1 MLAQSVVENPVV
13 ALNTRKYWLG
23 FSLVPGI
30 GPRRLLLL
38 AQAFGDLGSA
48 WSASEARLRASGL
61 DGETTASLLRMQAH
75 LDLDA
80 ELSRIER
87 VGASLLTPEDADYP
101 ALLRNLPDA
110 PLTLYVRGTL
120 TAQDDLAL
128 AVVGTRKATGYG
140 RDAAAYF
147 SRHLAHQGVT
157 IVSGL
162 AHGIDAAA
170 HRSALEAGGRTL
182 AVMGCG
188 IDRVYPPD
196 HAELARQIAQN
207 GALVSEFPL
216 GVKPEAR
223 NFPRRNRIIS
233 GISLGVLV
241 VEAPEQSGAMITAT
255 LAAEQGRE
263 VFAVPGSVFNTASI
277 GTNRL
282 IQDGA
287 KLVITVEDI
296 LDELNIA
303 RRKVEARALTRQIAS
318 AGSTVGGNAVGEQE
332 NAVLRFLNSD
342 PLPVDELARRSAL
355 PASELLSVL
364 TLLELQGYVEADG
377 RGNYRRIG
385 YRD

>member
-1 MLAQSVVENPVV
+1 MDV
-13 ALNTRKYWLG
+13 RKYWLG

-30 GPRRLLLL
+30 GPKRLLLL
-38 AQAFGDLGSA
+38 AQAFGDLSSA
-48 WSASEARLRASGL
+48 WQASESQLRAAGL
-61 DGETTASLLRMQAH
+61 DAETTASLLRVQAQ
-75 LDLDA
+75 LDLDG
-80 ELSRIER
+80 EMSRIER
-87 VGASLLTPEDADYP
+87 AGTHLLTPEDDAYP
-101 ALLRNLPDA
+101 DLLRNLPDA
-110 PLTLYVRGTL
+110 PLTLYIRGTL
-120 TAQDDLAL
+120 VVQDELAL
-128 AVVGTRKATGYG
+128 AVVGTRKASGYG

-147 SRHLAHQGVT
+147 SRQLAAQGVS

-162 AHGIDAAA
+162 AHGIDAVA
-170 HRSALEAGGRTL
+170 HRNALDAGGRTI

-188 IDRVYPPD
+188 IDRIYPPD
-196 HAELARQIAQN
+196 HTDLARQIVQN

-216 GVKPEAR
+216 GTKPEAR

-233 GISLGVLV
+233 GISLGVLI

-255 LAAEQGRE
+255 LAAEQGKE
-263 VFAVPGSVFNTASI
+263 VFAVPGSVFNAASV

-287 KLVITVEDI
+287 KLVITVDDI

-303 RRKVEARALTRQIAS
+303 RRKVEARALTKQIAPV
-318 AGSTVGGNAVGEQE
+318 GSSVGEQE
-332 NAVLRFLNSD
+332 RAVLAFLNSD
-342 PLPVDELARRSAL
+342 PLPVDELALRSSL
-355 PASELLSVL
+355 PASELLGVL

>member
-1 MLAQSVVENPVV
+1 MNE
-13 ALNTRKYWLG
+13 RKYWLG

-30 GPRRLLLL
+30 GPKRLLLL
-38 AQAFGDLGSA
+38 VQAFGSLLAA
-48 WSASEARLRASGL
+48 WEIGESQLRAAGF
-61 DGETTASLLRMQAH
+61 DGETTASLLRVRSQ

-87 VGASLLTPEDADYP
+87 LGAHLLTPEDDDYP
-101 ALLRNLPDA
+101 ALLKNLPDA

-128 AVVGTRKATGYG
+128 AVVGTRKASGYG

-147 SRHLAHQGVT
+147 SRQLAAQGVT

-162 AHGIDAAA
+162 AHGIDAVA
-170 HRSALEAGGRTL
+170 HRSALEAGGRTI

-188 IDRVYPPD
+188 IDRMYPPD
-196 HAELARQIAQN
+196 HAELARQIAQQ
-207 GALVSEFPL
+207 GALISEFPL
-216 GVKPEAR
+216 GTKPEAR

-233 GISLGVLV
+233 GISLGVLI
-241 VEAPEQSGAMITAT
+241 VEAPEQSGAIITAS

-263 VFAVPGSVFNTASI
+263 VFAVPGSIFNGASS

-303 RRKVEARALTRQIAS
+303 RRKVEARALKTQIAP
-318 AGSTVGGNAVGEQE
+318 AGSAVSEQE
-332 NAVLRFLNSD
+332 RAILGFLGGE
-342 PLPVDELARRSAL
+342 PLPVDELVRRSAL
-355 PASELLSVL
+355 PASELLGTL
-364 TLLELQGYVEADG
+364 TLLELQGYVEGDG

>member
-1 MLAQSVVENPVV
+1 MLAQCVMEFPVA

-30 GPRRLLLL
+30 GPKRLLLL
-38 AQAFGDLGSA
+38 AKAFGNLTNA
-48 WSASEARLRASGL
+48 WEANESQLRAAGL
-61 DGETTASLLRMQAH
+61 DEETTANLLQMQAK

-80 ELSRIER
+80 EMSRVEQ
-87 VGASLLTPEDADYP
+87 VGAHLLTPEDANYP
-101 ALLRNLPDA
+101 ALLKNMPDA
-110 PLTLYVRGTL
+110 PLTLYVRGRL

-140 RDAAAYF
+140 KDAAAYF
-147 SRHLAHQGVT
+147 SRHLADEGVT

-170 HRSALEAGGRTL
+170 HRSALEAGGRTI
-182 AVMGCG
+182 AVLGCG

-196 HAELARQIAQN
+196 HAELAKHIAQQ
-207 GALVSEFPL
+207 GALVSEFAL

-233 GISLGVLV
+233 GISLGVLI

-263 VFAVPGSVFNTASI
+263 VFAVPGSIFNMASA

-303 RRKVEARALTRQIAS
+303 RRKVEARALTKQIAPAES
-318 AGSTVGGNAVGEQE
+318 ATGAYE
-332 NAVLRFLNSD
+332 NAVLRFLSSD
-342 PLPVDELARRSAL
+342 PLPVDELVLRSAL
-355 PASELLSVL
+355 PASELLGVL

-377 RGNYRRIG
+377 RGNYRRVG
-385 YRD
+385 YRE

>member
-1 MLAQSVVENPVV
+1 MNE
-13 ALNTRKYWLG
+13 RKYWLG

-30 GPRRLLLL
+30 GPKRLLLL
-38 AQAFGDLGSA
+38 ARAFGNLSSA
-48 WSASEARLRASGL
+48 WTASEKHLRAAGL
-61 DGETTASLLRMQAH
+61 DNEATANLLRMQAKV
-75 LDLDA
+75 DLDG
-80 ELSRIER
+80 EMRKIEQA
-87 VGASLLTPEDADYP
+87 GAALLTPEDTDYP
-101 ALLRNLPDA
+101 ALLKNMPDP

-120 TAQDDLAL
+120 TPADDLAL

-140 RDAAAYF
+140 RDAAAHF
-147 SRHLAHQGVT
+147 SRQLAQQGVT

-170 HRSALEAGGRTL
+170 HRSAIEVGGRTI
-182 AVMGCG
+182 AVLGCG

-196 HAELARQIAQN
+196 HAELAKQIAQH
-207 GALVSEFPL
+207 GALISEFPV
-216 GVKPEAR
+216 GSKPEAR
-223 NFPRRNRIIS
+223 HFPRRNRIIS
-233 GISLGVLV
+233 GLALGVLI

-263 VFAVPGSVFNTASI
+263 VFAVPGSVFSAASG

-303 RRKVEARALTRQIAS
+303 LRKVEARVLTKQIAPTNVV
-318 AGSTVGGNAVGEQE
+318 AGEAE
-332 NAVLRFLNSD
+332 AALLRFLNAE
-342 PLPVDELARRSAL
+342 PLPIDELVRRSSL
-355 PASELLSVL
+355 PTSEVLGTL
-364 TLLELQGYVEADG
+364 TLLELQGYVEDDG
-377 RGNYRRIG
+377 HGNYRRIE

>member
-1 MLAQSVVENPVV
+1 MEFPVA

-30 GPRRLLLL
+30 GPKRLLLL
-38 AQAFGDLGSA
+38 AKAFGNLTNA
-48 WSASEARLRASGL
+48 WEANESQLRAAGL
-61 DGETTASLLRMQAH
+61 DEETTANLLQMQAK

-80 ELSRIER
+80 EMSRVEQ
-87 VGASLLTPEDADYP
+87 VGAHLLTPEDANYP
-101 ALLRNLPDA
+101 ALLKNMPDA
-110 PLTLYVRGTL
+110 PLTLYVRGRL

-140 RDAAAYF
+140 KDAAAYF
-147 SRHLAHQGVT
+147 SRHLADEGVT

-170 HRSALEAGGRTL
+170 HRSALEAGGRTI
-182 AVMGCG
+182 AVLGCG

-196 HAELARQIAQN
+196 HAELAKHIAQQ
-207 GALVSEFPL
+207 GALVSEFAL

-233 GISLGVLV
+233 GISLGVLI

-263 VFAVPGSVFNTASI
+263 VFAVPGSIFNMASA

-303 RRKVEARALTRQIAS
+303 RRKVEARALTKQIAPAES
-318 AGSTVGGNAVGEQE
+318 ATGAYE
-332 NAVLRFLNSD
+332 NAVLRFLSSD
-342 PLPVDELARRSAL
+342 PLPVDELVLRSAL
-355 PASELLSVL
+355 PASELLGVL

-377 RGNYRRIG
+377 RGNYRRVG
-385 YRD
+385 YRE

>member
-1 MLAQSVVENPVV
+1 MLAKYTMKRLVS
-13 ALNTRKYWLG
+13 ALDSRKYWLG

-30 GPRRLLLL
+30 GPKRLLLL
-38 AQAFGDLGSA
+38 AQAFSDLSSA
-48 WSASEARLRASGL
+48 WHASESQLRAAGL
-61 DGETTASLLRMQAH
+61 DTETTANLLRMQVQLN
-75 LDLDA
+75 LDG
-80 ELSRIER
+80 EMSRIER
-87 VGASLLTPEDADYP
+87 VGAHLLTPEDDAYP

-110 PLTLYVRGTL
+110 PLTLYMRGTL
-120 TAQDDLAL
+120 VPQDELAL
-128 AVVGTRKATGYG
+128 AVVGTRKASGYG
-140 RDAAAYF
+140 RDATAYF
-147 SRHLAHQGVT
+147 SRQLAAQGVT

-162 AHGIDAAA
+162 AHGIDAVA
-170 HRSALEAGGRTL
+170 HRNALEAGGRTI

-188 IDRVYPPD
+188 IDRIYPPD
-196 HAELARQIAQN
+196 HAELARQIVQN

-216 GVKPEAR
+216 GTKPEAR

-233 GISLGVLV
+233 GISLGVLI

-255 LAAEQGRE
+255 LAGEQGKE
-263 VFAVPGSVFNTASI
+263 VFAVPGSVFNAASV

-287 KLVITVEDI
+287 KLVITVDDI

-303 RRKVEARALTRQIAS
+303 RRKVEARALTKQIAPTGSS
-318 AGSTVGGNAVGEQE
+318 AGEQE
-332 NAVLRFLNSD
+332 RAVLAFLNSD
-342 PLPVDELARRSAL
+342 PLPVDELALRSAL
-355 PASELLSVL
+355 PASELLGVL

>member
-1 MLAQSVVENPVV
+1 MLSQCVVGFPVAV
-13 ALNTRKYWLG
+13 LNARKYWLG
-23 FSLVPGI
+23 FSLVSGI
-30 GPRRLLLL
+30 GPKRLLLL
-38 AQAFGDLGSA
+38 AQAFGDLSKA
-48 WSASEARLRASGL
+48 WEASESQLRAAGL
-61 DGETTASLLRMQAH
+61 DGETTASLVQMQGKT
-75 LDLDA
+75 DLDA
-80 ELSRIER
+80 EMSRIER
-87 VGASLLTPEDADYP
+87 VGAHLLTPEDADYP

-110 PLTLYVRGTL
+110 PLTLYTRGTL
-120 TAQDDLAL
+120 TTQDELAL

-147 SRHLAHQGVT
+147 SRHLADQGVT

-170 HRSALEAGGRTL
+170 HRSALEAGGRTI

-196 HAELARQIAQN
+196 HAELARQIAQQ

-263 VFAVPGSVFNTASI
+263 VFAVPGSVFNAASA
-277 GTNRL
+277 GANRL

-303 RRKVEARALTRQIAS
+303 RRKVEARALTKQIAPV
-318 AGSTVGGNAVGEQE
+318 GSAVGEQE
-332 NAVLRFLNSD
+332 NSVLRFMNSES
-342 PLPVDELARRSAL
+342 LPVDELALRCAL
-355 PASELLSVL
+355 PASELLGVL